1 MIRAINLIV
10 FIGLCFAAVS
20 QSKSDKLKREQKKLE
35 KKITN
40 TKSLLKKVT
49 SSREASLNELQL
61 IENQINSREALLKVY
76 DNQVKMANVYIQ
88 EKQEKVKE
96 LTQRMEKLK
105 AQYKKMVVYAYKNR
119 NKNGQM
125 MFVLSAD
132 SYYEAQKRNKYLKS
146 VSALHKKQAALI
158 VQDQIKIKEEIEAI
172 EIEKKKKQE
181 TLIQKRQE
189 RAEIEVDRGKK
200 VEVLEKIQNEE
211 SVLIAEIRK
220 NEIKKQAIKKKI
232 DEVIRRE
239 LEEIE
244 RKRKEAERRRREAA
258 KQNGQDISPT
268 TPNFTDQSSEGKIS
282 SKKFQN
288 NRGALP
294 WPVAK
299 GSITEKYGK
308 NQHPSLRGV
317 YTNNNGIDISC
328 PSNSLVR
335 SIFEGEVTS
344 VFTIPGSGKVVIIKH
359 GNYRTVYSNLKE
371 TRVSKGDKVSTKQ
384 QIGTILSEGNTLGIL
399 HFELHL
405 VSGTSTKSLNPA
417 LWIDR

>member
-200 VEVLEKIQNEE
+200 MEVLEKIQNEE

-232 DEVIRRE
+232 DDVIRRE

-258 KQNGQDISPT
+258 KQNGQDISST

>member
-76 DNQVKMANVYIQ
+76 DNQVKMADVYIQ

-200 VEVLEKIQNEE
+200 MEVLEKIQNEE

-244 RKRKEAERRRREAA
+244 RKRKEAERRRTEAA

>member
-76 DNQVKMANVYIQ
+76 DNQVKMADVYIQ

-200 VEVLEKIQNEE
+200 MEVLEKIQNEE

-258 KQNGQDISPT
+258 KRNGQDISST

-335 SIFEGEVTS
+335 SIFEGEITS

>member
-76 DNQVKMANVYIQ
+76 DNQVKMADVYIQ

-119 NKNGQM
+119 NKNGQI

-200 VEVLEKIQNEE
+200 MEVLEKIQNEE

-258 KQNGQDISPT
+258 KRNGQDISST

-335 SIFEGEVTS
+335 SIFEGEITS

>member
-49 SSREASLNELQL
+49 SNREASLNELQL

-76 DNQVKMANVYIQ
+76 DNQVKMADVYIQ

-105 AQYKKMVVYAYKNR
+105 AQYKKMVIYAYKNR

-125 MFVLSAD
+125 MFVLSAE

-200 VEVLEKIQNEE
+200 MEVLEKIQNEE

-258 KQNGQDISPT
+258 KQNGEDISST
-268 TPNFTDQSSEGKIS
+268 TPSFTDQSSEGKIT

-308 NQHPSLRGV
+308 NQHPSLSGV

>member
-76 DNQVKMANVYIQ
+76 DNQVKMADVYIQ

-232 DEVIRRE
+232 DDVIRRE

-258 KQNGQDISPT
+258 KQNGQDISST

>member
-76 DNQVKMANVYIQ
+76 DNQVKMADVYIQ

-200 VEVLEKIQNEE
+200 MEVLEKIQNEE

-232 DEVIRRE
+232 DDVIRRE

-258 KQNGQDISPT
+258 KQNGQDISST

>member
-76 DNQVKMANVYIQ
+76 DNQVKMADVYIQ

-158 VQDQIKIKEEIEAI
+158 VQDQIKIKDEIEAI

-200 VEVLEKIQNEE
+200 MEVLEKIQNEE

-232 DEVIRRE
+232 DDVIRRE

-258 KQNGQDISPT
+258 KQNGQDISST

>member
-1 MIRAINLIV
+1 MKRVINVILFFSI
-10 FIGLCFAAVS
+10 CFSALS

-40 TKSLLKKVT
+40 TKSLLQKV
-49 SSREASLNELQL
+49 SSNREASLNELKL
-61 IENQINSREALLKVY
+61 IENQINSREALLKIY

-88 EKQEKVKE
+88 EKNEKVKA
-96 LTQRMEKLK
+96 LTLRMERLK
-105 AQYKKMVVYAYKNR
+105 AQYKEMNLNAYKNR
-119 NKNGQM
+119 NKSGQM

-158 VQDQIKIKEEIEAI
+158 VQDQAKIKEEIEAI

-181 TLIQKRQE
+181 TLSEKRKE
-189 RAEIEVDRGKK
+189 RAQIEKDRGKK
-200 VEVLEKIQNEE
+200 MEVLEKIQKEE
-211 SVLIAEIRK
+211 SLLLAEIRR

-232 DEVIRRE
+232 NEAIRRE
-239 LEEIE
+239 LAEIE
-244 RKRKEAERRRREAA
+244 RKRKEAEKRRLEAA
-258 KQNGQDISPT
+258 REKGETPKANT
-268 TPNFTDQSSEGKIS
+268 TSLNDESSEGKIS

-294 WPVAK
+294 WPVSK

-308 NQHPSLRGV
+308 NQHPSLSGV
-317 YTNNNGIDISC
+317 YTNNNGVDISC
-328 PSNSLVR
+328 PTNSLVR
-335 SIFEGEVTS
+335 TIFEGEVTS

-371 TRVSKGDKVSTKQ
+371 TTVSKGDKVKTKQ
-384 QIGTILSEGNTLGIL
+384 QVGTILSDGNSLGLL
-399 HFELHL
+399 HFEVHL
-405 VSGTSTKSLNPA
+405 VSGTTTKSLNPA

>member
-1 MIRAINLIV
+1 MIRVISLILFV
-10 FIGLCFAAVS
+10 GLSFAVTP
-20 QSKSDKLKREQKKLE
+20 QSKTDKLKREQKKLE

-40 TKSLLKKVT
+40 TKSLLKQVT
-49 SSREASLNELQL
+49 SNREASINELKL
-61 IENQINSREALLKVY
+61 IENQIQSREALLKVY
-76 DNQVKMANVYIQ
+76 DNQVKMADVYIS
-88 EKQEKVKE
+88 EKQEKVQA
-96 LTQRMEKLK
+96 LTKRMEKLK
-105 AQYKKMVVYAYKNR
+105 AQYKEMVLYAYKNR
-119 NKNGQM
+119 NKNGQI

-158 VQDQIKIKEEIEAI
+158 IQDQLKIKDEIQAI
-172 EIEKKKKQE
+172 EIEKKKKEE
-181 TLIQKRQE
+181 TLIEKRLE
-189 RAEIEVDRGKK
+189 REAIEIDRGKK
-200 VEVLEKIQNEE
+200 MEVLEKIQKEE
-211 SVLIAEIRK
+211 SILLAEIRK

-232 DEVIRRE
+232 DEVIKRE

-258 KQNGQDISPT
+258 RKNGEDVSSTTQD
-268 TPNFTDQSSEGKIS
+268 FTDQSSEGKIS

-294 WPVAK
+294 WPVTK
-299 GSITEKYGK
+299 GSITEKFGR
-308 NQHPSLRGV
+308 NQHPTLSGV
-317 YTNNNGIDISC
+317 YTDNNGIDISC
-328 PSNSLVR
+328 PSNSQVR
-335 SIFEGEVTS
+335 AIFEGEVTS

-371 TRVSKGDKVSTKQ
+371 TMVSKGDKVSTKQ
-384 QIGTILSEGNTLGIL
+384 KIGTILSEDNSLGIL

>member
-1 MIRAINLIV
+1 M
-10 FIGLCFAAVS
+10 
-20 QSKSDKLKREQKKLE
+20 
-35 KKITN
+35 
-40 TKSLLKKVT
+40 
-49 SSREASLNELQL
+49 
-61 IENQINSREALLKVY
+61 
-76 DNQVKMANVYIQ
+76 
-88 EKQEKVKE
+88 
-96 LTQRMEKLK
+96 
-105 AQYKKMVVYAYKNR
+105 
-119 NKNGQM
+119 
-125 MFVLSAD
+125 
-132 SYYEAQKRNKYLKS
+132 
-146 VSALHKKQAALI
+146 
-158 VQDQIKIKEEIEAI
+158 
-172 EIEKKKKQE
+172 
-181 TLIQKRQE
+181 
-189 RAEIEVDRGKK
+189 
-200 VEVLEKIQNEE
+200 EVLEKIQNEE

-232 DEVIRRE
+232 DDVIRRE

-258 KQNGQDISPT
+258 KQNGQDISST

>member
-76 DNQVKMANVYIQ
+76 DNQVKMADVYIQ

>member
-10 FIGLCFAAVS
+10 FLGLCFAAVS

-49 SSREASLNELQL
+49 SNREASLNELQL

-76 DNQVKMANVYIQ
+76 DNQVKMADVYIQ

-105 AQYKKMVVYAYKNR
+105 AQYKKMVIYAYKNR

-125 MFVLSAD
+125 MFVLSAE

-200 VEVLEKIQNEE
+200 MEVLEKIQNEE

-258 KQNGQDISPT
+258 KQNGEDISST
-268 TPNFTDQSSEGKIS
+268 TPSFTDQSSEGKIT

-308 NQHPSLRGV
+308 NQHPSLSGV

>member
-1 MIRAINLIV
+1 MIRVISLILFV
-10 FIGLCFAAVS
+10 GLSFAVTP

-49 SSREASLNELQL
+49 SNREASLNELKL

-76 DNQVKMANVYIQ
+76 DNQVKMADVYIS
-88 EKQEKVKE
+88 EKQEKIQA
-96 LTQRMEKLK
+96 LTKRMEKLK
-105 AQYKKMVVYAYKNR
+105 AQYKEMVLYAYKNR

-125 MFVLSAD
+125 MFILSAD
-132 SYYEAQKRNKYLKS
+132 SYYEAQKRNKYIKS

-158 VQDQIKIKEEIEAI
+158 VQDQIKIKDEIQAI
-172 EIEKKKKQE
+172 EIEKKKKEE
-181 TLIQKRQE
+181 TLIEKRRE
-189 RAEIEVDRGKK
+189 REEIEMDRGKK
-200 VEVLEKIQNEE
+200 MEVLEKIQKEE
-211 SVLIAEIRK
+211 SVLMAEIRK

-232 DEVIRRE
+232 DEVIKRE

-258 KQNGQDISPT
+258 RKNGEDVS
-268 TPNFTDQSSEGKIS
+268 TPSQSFTDQSSEGKIS

-294 WPVAK
+294 WPVTK
-299 GSITEKYGK
+299 GSITETFGR
-308 NQHPSLRGV
+308 NQHPTLNGV

-328 PSNSLVR
+328 PSTSQVR
-335 SIFEGEVTS
+335 AIFEGEVTS
-344 VFTIPGSGKVVIIKH
+344 VFMIPGSGKVVILKH

-371 TRVSKGDKVSTKQ
+371 TIVSKGDKVSTKQ
-384 QIGTILSEGNTLGIL
+384 KIGTILSEENSLGIL

>member
-1 MIRAINLIV
+1 MIRVISLILFV
-10 FIGLCFAAVS
+10 GLSFAVTP
-20 QSKSDKLKREQKKLE
+20 QSKTDKLKREQKKLE

-49 SSREASLNELQL
+49 SNREASINELKL
-61 IENQINSREALLKVY
+61 IENQIKSREALLKVY
-76 DNQVKMANVYIQ
+76 DNQVKMADVYIS
-88 EKQEKVKE
+88 EKQEKVQA
-96 LTQRMEKLK
+96 LTKRMEKLK
-105 AQYKKMVVYAYKNR
+105 AQYKEMVLYAYKNR

-158 VQDQIKIKEEIEAI
+158 VQDQIKIKDEIQAI
-172 EIEKKKKQE
+172 EIEKKKKEE
-181 TLIQKRQE
+181 TLIEKRRE
-189 RAEIEVDRGKK
+189 REAIEIDRSKK
-200 VEVLEKIQNEE
+200 MEVLEKIQKEE
-211 SVLIAEIRK
+211 SILLSEIRK

-232 DEVIRRE
+232 DEVIKRE

-244 RKRKEAERRRREAA
+244 RKRRGRATQKRSRKKKWE
-258 KQNGQDISPT
+258 DVSST
-268 TPNFTDQSSEGKIS
+268 TQSFTDQSSEGKIS

-294 WPVAK
+294 WPVTK
-299 GSITEKYGK
+299 GSITEKFGR
-308 NQHPSLRGV
+308 NQHPTLNGV

-328 PSNSLVR
+328 PSNSQVR
-335 SIFEGEVTS
+335 AIFEGEVTS

-371 TRVSKGDKVSTKQ
+371 TMVSKGNKVSTKQ
-384 QIGTILSEGNTLGIL
+384 KIGTILSEDNSLGIL

>member
-232 DEVIRRE
+232 DDVIRRE

-258 KQNGQDISPT
+258 KQNGQDISST

>member
-76 DNQVKMANVYIQ
+76 DNQVKMADVYIQ

-200 VEVLEKIQNEE
+200 MEVLEKIQNEE

-258 KQNGQDISPT
+258 KQNGQDISST

-335 SIFEGEVTS
+335 SIFEGEITS